1 MAERK
6 KFYTPEYESY
16 ESQLGDV
23 ALLETYQQ
31 TLSDSVKEVVELSD
45 TYCNQ
50 LLELAG
56 LSINQ
61 LDESS
66 RAFFNEIKSTAKFIN
81 NELKSAKDTC
91 KTLKD
96 DLLVLKENDEFLQDR
111 YSDLDEY
118 LSTYGGA
125 PKDGEVD
132 VNYNDIIEGIEY
144 FYGECANKEPD
155 VKSGIQALKD
165 FEAKLEDFSI
175 STFELGIAISNKSA
189 ADLEDPDFLKNCIS
203 KYTELY
209 EMKRRNLRSND
220 QDGLVSVL
228 NALGYPYDLSMD
240 GPFNFESFKKLHTFL
255 NTPVY
260 KGKTPADIVN
270 SYFNGESWEESG
282 MQNLA
287 VLIGY
292 PSGMKIQ
299 NPSDLDYEAEFWR
312 NMILQIDGGGKDN
325 NPTPYFLMSTD
336 FYKKY
341 GGSSDFKDIYDLLFV
356 DFSDDPNNP
365 NYGNFYDEKG
375 RIKWLNKALIDSL
388 KDEFKDQGYLDGFN
402 NYVNE
407 INQLNDN
414 YGDDLLPFLEA
425 LDGRM
430 DWTDNNSV
438 IPKEA
443 ILDYING
450 KSWEDSELSLYCSKS
465 EEEFLKDLVDICGK
479 DYDINFYSNEEYGD
493 NLTTTQNK
501 SWFNYN
507 ENKGPSI
514 LDGLNGDTSPEAVK
528 AALKSNGVDK
538 KLGDY
543 YDHVDTRNDQIEAES
558 AELYG
563 IATSIRVV
571 KEELGKV
578 EPSEQDLL
586 RQKNKAE
593 GKQMAE
599 SFLNTIDTISGKN
612 EHMHIMS
619 QDDYVAMIQKNNP
632 NLSREEILRE
642 YKDAWRQEYRE
653 DLIRDKNYNPECA
666 RRMAEQQQFENKQ
679 VVAYD
684 DMSPLESVVS
694 FSRDLIADGAVT
706 TAGLASGTIDLG
718 RNLKHIV
725 APDLVPSPLAYAQDE
740 IATQYNDPNSKYY
753 DPIKGTLYSAT
764 RTIGHEGPILAL
776 KAIPQ
781 TKVIGDTL
789 AFLDQTGQ
797 SINTAYERNG
807 GNQVA
812 ATINGLG
819 KAVIDYG
826 ASKATAGLSGGT
838 QLESITAKV
847 VVGTGKNSLNNA
859 LDVVTGVKNINQAKT
874 DFWKGEAGLAV
885 DTIVGYADKPE
896 LTGIKYVD
904 NTIGSLAKGEGK
916 ALLTGVV
923 TGDYSK
929 LADQE
934 GILSGTGKTFVT
946 SATSDAFKKGVEFKN
961 FQDHLKSGNYE
972 MDYDG
977 NLVTTLQDGTVVDV
991 DPTKLMKNGPYD
1003 AAGISAAAA
1012 KTTESY
1018 YSGVSDSIS
1027 SSIGLSNSSSES
1039 IHSADSLSL
1048 DIDDVSV
1055 NDVASNMSASI
1066 SSFSQ
1071 KNNSTSQNQIASRQN
1086 DTSFLN

>member
-31 TLSDSVKEVVELSD
+31 TLSDSVKEVIELSD

-66 RAFFNEIKSTAKFIN
+66 KAFFNEIKSTAKFIN

-287 VLIGY
+287 VLIGN

-414 YGDDLLPFLEA
+414 YGDDVLPFLEA

-797 SINTAYERNG
+797 SINTAYVANG

-1066 SSFSQ
+1066 SSFSP

>member
-31 TLSDSVKEVVELSD
+31 TLSDSVKEVIELSD

-66 RAFFNEIKSTAKFIN
+66 KAFFNEIKSTAKFIN

-144 FYGECANKEPD
+144 FYEECANKEPD

-287 VLIGY
+287 VLIGN

-414 YGDDLLPFLEA
+414 YGDDVLPFLEA

-479 DYDINFYSNEEYGD
+479 DYDINFYSKEEYGN

-578 EPSEQDLL
+578 APSEQDLL

-753 DPIKGTLYSAT
+753 DPVKGTLYSAT

-776 KAIPQ
+776 RAIPQ
-781 TKVIGDTL
+781 TKVVGEAL

-797 SINTAYERNG
+797 NINSAYEKNG
-807 GNQVA
+807 GNQIA

-819 KAVIDYG
+819 KAAISSG
-826 ASKATAGLSGGT
+826 ATKLTAGLSGGT

-847 VVGTGKNSLNNA
+847 VVGTGKNYLNNA
-859 LDVVTGVKNINQAKT
+859 LDVATGVKNMDQAKA

-896 LTGIKYVD
+896 ITGNQFFD
-904 NTIGSLAKGEGK
+904 NTVGTFAKNEGN
-916 ALLTGVV
+916 ALLTGVM
-923 TGDYSK
+923 TGDYTK
-929 LADQE
+929 FKDQGTIISNTAKSSASSATSASLNNSLRYKNYRE
-934 GILSGTGKTFVT
+934 HLSSGDFYMNWDGDIVTDLPTGKTI
-946 SATSDAFKKGVEFKN
+946 S
-961 FQDHLKSGNYE
+961 
-972 MDYDG
+972 
-977 NLVTTLQDGTVVDV
+977 V
-991 DPTKLMKNGPYD
+991 DPDTLMENGRYD
-1003 AAGISAAAA
+1003 AAAYAAMGSKGSEAI
-1012 KTTESY
+1012 

-1027 SSIGLSNSSSES
+1027 SAIGSSSTPS
-1039 IHSADSLSL
+1039 DNLHSADSLSL

-1066 SSFSQ
+1066 SSFSP
-1071 KNNSTSQNQIASRQN
+1071 KNNSTSQNQIASRKN

>member
-31 TLSDSVKEVVELSD
+31 TLSDSVKEVIELSD

-66 RAFFNEIKSTAKFIN
+66 KAFFNEIKSTAKFIN

-287 VLIGY
+287 VLIGN

-414 YGDDLLPFLEA
+414 YGDDVLPFLEA

-797 SINTAYERNG
+797 SINTAYVANG

>member
-31 TLSDSVKEVVELSD
+31 TLSDSVKEVIELSD

-66 RAFFNEIKSTAKFIN
+66 KAFFNEIKSTAKFIN